1 MAKSKWVVFLTAFY
15 KDKKKSN
22 PSYKFSDA
30 MKAAAQQYKKK

>member
-22 PSYKFSDA
+22 PNYKFSQA
-30 MKAAAQQYKKK
+30 MKDASKQFKK